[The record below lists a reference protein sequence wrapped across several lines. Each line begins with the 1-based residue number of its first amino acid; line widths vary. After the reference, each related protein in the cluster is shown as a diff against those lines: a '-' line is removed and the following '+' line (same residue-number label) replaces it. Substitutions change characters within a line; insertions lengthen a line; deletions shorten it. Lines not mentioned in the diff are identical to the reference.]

1 MEWFNEMAT
10 ADSSHQCQLLVKIQ
24 ETILG
29 SCVELLEEFMD
40 NILSMAHDMNMDVR
54 KQIVGF
60 MEQIWYVTNLKSVQ

>member
-10 ADSSHQCQLLVKIQ
+10 ADSATQCQLLVKIQ

-29 SCVELLEEFMD
+29 QCAELLDEFMD
-40 NILSMAHDMNMDVR
+40 NILSMAHDMNMEVR

-60 MEQIWYVTNLKSVQ
+60 MEQIW